1 MSTDGRTV
9 AKGYN
14 SGKIRS
20 SITSIKYYNLQI
32 MGTITE
38 KFHQHPLKTI
48 GGCAET
54 RLCLRTDGQIH
65 YYSPLRLTSGDKNII
80 LGVTYFDLFYL
91 RKEKQK
97 VREKS
102 RECHNH
108 KPQSFPDPKRKR
120 KPRNLNKH
128 KPNKRTKST
137 KISLFPKRGNRNTKR
152 TEKHKNKMTHG
163 KTCNKSPYKHKQPQ
177 QKPYWE

>member
-14 SGKIRS
+14 SSKIRS
-20 SITSIKYYNLQI
+20 SITSIIYYNLQI

-38 KFHQHPLKTI
+38 KFHQHPLKLI

-54 RLCLRTDGQIH
+54 GLCLRTDGQIH

-91 RKEKQK
+91 RKEKQ
-97 VREKS
+97 EKS
-102 RECHNH
+102 PGSATITNCSHS
-108 KPQSFPDPKRKR
+108 QT
-120 KPRNLNKH
+120 PRG
-128 KPNKRTKST
+128 
-137 KISLFPKRGNRNTKR
+137 RGNR
-152 TEKHKNKMTHG
+152 
-163 KTCNKSPYKHKQPQ
+163 QI
-177 QKPYWE
+177 